1 MRSKKNVET
10 VKLKEGMSLQKEFD
24 NYLDM
29 AKHAVEW
36 TLLCSYEMKPHSLNG
51 NYKILSLPNIQITY
65 SHFRGAIIYNYIVPM
80 DTINFTVVPLI
91 SDKACIDQMKIRTD
105 MIGIN
110 DDKKPY
116 TLMFNDEVKFID
128 VSLKK
133 TANNLLYERLASVVD
148 SYFMDRDKKMASLL
162 MNILDKYSQRETA
175 LTPDTSMKIEAEIVD
190 AMMHILETQEVNSP
204 HFTKSE
210 KIALTIRKEFFAHMD
225 APINI
230 ASLALK
236 HQISEK
242 SLQNAFK
249 SLFGFT
255 PKLFFRLTKLNLVHH
270 ELIYSNSKET
280 SVIRVAN
287 KWGFKHMGNFSK
299 YYTEL
304 FEENPSLTLKTA
316 EPIIDGI
323 NETCV
328 QRREEID

>member
-10 VKLKEGMSLQKEFD
+10 IKLEEGMFHEIEFD

-36 TLLCSYEMKPHSLNG
+36 TLLCSYELKPNSLDG
-51 NYKILSLPNIQITY
+51 LYKILSLPNIQIAY
-65 SHFRGAIIYNYIVPM
+65 SHLHGSLMYDYIGPI
-80 DTINFTVVPLI
+80 DSINITIVPLI
-91 SDKACIDQMKIRTD
+91 ANRSCLDQMKLKTD
-105 MIGIN
+105 MIVIT

-116 TLMFNDEVKFID
+116 ILMYNDEVKFLD

-133 TANNLLYERLASVVD
+133 SVYPSLYNRLADAVD
-148 SYFMDRDKKMASLL
+148 RYFIDRDQKLSHLL
-162 MNILDKYSQRETA
+162 MRVLDTYSEGKTA
-175 LTPDTSMKIEAEIVD
+175 LTLQISMQIEAQVVD
-190 AMMHILETQEVNSP
+190 AMIDILEEQEANTP

-210 KIALTIRKEFFAHMD
+210 KIALTMRKEFFDHMD
-225 APINI
+225 GPIDI
-230 ASLALK
+230 ASLSVK

-270 ELIYSNSKET
+270 ELIHSNSKEI
-280 SVIRVAN
+280 SVMRVAH
-287 KWGFKHMGNFSK
+287 KWGFKHMGKFSK

-304 FEENPSLTLKTA
+304 FGENPSVTLKSVD
-316 EPIIDGI
+316 PMIDGI
-323 NETCV
+323 NEHCV
-328 QRREEID
+328 ERKEEIE

>member
-1 MRSKKNVET
+1 MRSKKNIET
-10 VKLKEGMSLQKEFD
+10 IKLKEGMSLDKEFD

-29 AKHAVEW
+29 AKNAVEW
-36 TLLCSYEMKPHSLNG
+36 TLLCSYELTPNSLNG

-65 SHFRGAIIYNYIVPM
+65 SHFRGSLIYNYIAPI
-80 DTINFTVVPLI
+80 DTINFTVVPLV
-91 SDKACIDQMKIRTD
+91 SDKACIDQMKITTD

-133 TANNLLYERLASVVD
+133 TAYSSLYERLFPVVD
-148 SYFMDRDKKMASLL
+148 NYFIDTDRNMASLL
-162 MNILDKYSQRETA
+162 MDILDNYSEGETA
-175 LTPDTSMKIEAEIVD
+175 LTLQTSMKIEAQIVD
-190 AMMHILETQEVNSP
+190 SMMCILDAQEASIP

-210 KIALTIRKEFFAHMD
+210 KIALSIRRKFFEHMD

-230 ASLALK
+230 ATLALK
-236 HQISEK
+236 HKISEK

-270 ELIYSNSKET
+270 ELIHSNSKKT
-280 SVIRVAN
+280 SVMRVAN
-287 KWGFKHMGNFSK
+287 KWGFMHMGKFAK
-299 YYTEL
+299 HYTEL
-304 FEENPSLTLKTA
+304 FEENPSVTLKTIN
-316 EPIIDGI
+316 PMIDGI
-323 NETCV
+323 NEHCV
-328 QRREEID
+328 ERKEEII

>member
-10 VKLKEGMSLQKEFD
+10 IKLEEGMSHEKEFD
-24 NYLDM
+24 NYIDM

-36 TLLCSYEMKPHSLNG
+36 TLLCSYELKPNSLNG

-65 SHFRGAIIYNYIVPM
+65 SHFNGSLMYNYIIPV
-80 DTINFTVVPLI
+80 DTINFTVVPLVC
-91 SDKACIDQMKIRTD
+91 DKACIDEMKIRTD

-133 TANNLLYERLASVVD
+133 TAYASLYERLSLAVD
-148 SYFMDRDKKMASLL
+148 TYFIDNNKKMASLL
-162 MNILDKYSQRETA
+162 MHILDTYSDHKAA
-175 LTPDTSMKIEAEIVD
+175 LTLQTSMKIEAKIVD
-190 AMMHILETQEVNSP
+190 AMMHILEEQEANIP

-210 KIALTIRKEFFAHMD
+210 KIALTIRKEFFDHMD
-225 APINI
+225 APMNV
-230 ASLALK
+230 AALSVK
-236 HQISEK
+236 HHLSEK

-255 PKLFFRLTKLNLVHH
+255 PNQFFRRTKLNMVHH
-270 ELIYSNSKET
+270 ELIQSNVKEV
-280 SVIRVAN
+280 SVIRVAQ
-287 KWGFKHMGNFSK
+287 KWGFKDMGKFSK

-304 FEENPSLTLKTA
+304 FGENPSITLRA
-316 EPIIDGI
+316 VAPVIDGMS
-323 NETCV
+323 EHCV
-328 QRREEID
+328 ERREEID